1 MKNLKKLLAV
11 IIAVALMATMVVP
24 AFAAESDLSDAEIC
38 EILGMLKGSGEGV
51 TEEYLASAT
60 ERNQAAIM
68 FLRLLGLE
76 EEALAFD
83 GEDNFDDAEELGWA
97 GGRAIL
103 AYLKANPELGWIGDG
118 GNFKPRENIDAKSY
132 YKVMLEALGYKQGV
146 DFEWSEVLDF
156 AAEKGL
162 AAIADVD
169 ELTNADI
176 ATATV
181 EALSATVKD
190 EDITLIEK
198 LIEDGIVSL
207 DDAVE
212 AGLVEIIEELAV
224 EAKAVGAKKFQV
236 SFSGAVDTS
245 KATFAVKKGT
255 ISINTSK
262 VEWNE
267 DKTAATIELVS
278 KITKGDYTITI
289 GGVDLP
295 EGANVV
301 TVTADDEKV
310 AEIEITSDVAPL
322 VQYATTDPNYN
333 KEVLVYYNV
342 KNQYGEDI
350 TAGTTLQWTSSVGS
364 VIDNSTGV
372 KKVQLPSGTFV
383 LNQNFTVT
391 ALHANTGTF
400 ATKVMKVGDYSR
412 VSDIKVGSV
421 FNKDNK
427 VLNTK
432 TLTTDNFY
440 VEIEAY
446 DQYGNKVTNATQL
459 KDQVTVVNTNPS
471 ILGNP
476 LTSVNPFE
484 NEITDSAK
492 KTAGYQLQ
500 PVRDNNNIPIEGLS
514 GKVTLYFYANIT
526 GKQATIEINVEKVSS
541 LDSLVLEVPADLV
554 VKGETVKIPFNAYD
568 QNGVELSET
577 AKAAIPPSVVSCSIQ
592 GSTVKFETN
601 HETNKAELKV
611 TIPDTA
617 YVGTASIT
625 AFTPTGKHS
634 QIFIDV
640 KDTAKATTV
649 IGTKDLVV
657 NMTKDATTTIESKN
671 ILVADQYGRTMTLN
685 DKWFEKYEL
694 KLESKSPTLVN
705 FNGVPVAKI
714 TSTGDKITMKG
725 LKTGSSRI
733 VVSIIDQT
741 AADYDPADLTKAI
754 VAGSAY
760 EFTASTVAKSAI
772 AEYKLVVPEVL
783 YHAESHAQPVSVYGL
798 TSSGAK
804 VALLAPVVDGSGN
817 ITTEGD
823 FVITTND
830 AGVIYDNNGKLNG
843 KGSLTVGGSIKENT
857 DKVITILAVVD
868 ADKGPETLTATTTL
882 TNKAPVLTTIYA
894 ETVNPVTVRND
905 IAYINADASGD
916 VNVGA
921 LKLVI
926 KGKDQYGVKMGAAF
940 DGNIQD
946 KITNVLITNVPN
958 GVTVTGNGTLTPS
971 ISIGS
976 ADEYTFKATFI
987 TNTSLT
993 KEITVVV
1000 KKAATT

>member
-11 IIAVALMATMVVP
+11 IIAVALMATMMVP
-24 AFAAESDLSDAEIC
+24 AFAAETELSDVEIC
-38 EILGMLKGSGEGV
+38 ELLGMLKGEGQGV
-51 TEEYLASAT
+51 TEEYLAKPT
-60 ERNQAAIM
+60 YRIQAAIM
-68 FLRLLGLE
+68 FLRLQGLE
-76 EEALAFD
+76 DEALAFK
-83 GEDNFDDAEELGWA
+83 GTENFDDAEEIWE

-103 AYLKANPELGWIGDG
+103 AYLKANPELGWQGVGD
-118 GNFKPRENIDAKSY
+118 NKFEPLVTIDAKSY

-156 AAEKGL
+156 AAEIGL
-162 AAIADVD
+162 VKLADVE
-169 ELTNADI
+169 ELTNADV
-176 ATATV
+176 ASATV
-181 EALSATVKD
+181 EALLAKVKD
-190 EDITLIEK
+190 QDITLIEK
-198 LIEDGIVSL
+198 LVADGVISEE
-207 DDAVE
+207 AAIE
-212 AGLVEIIEELAV
+212 AGLVAEELAV

-236 SFSGAVDTS
+236 SFSDAVDTS

-255 ISINTSK
+255 ITINTSK

-267 DKTAATIELVS
+267 AKTVATIELVS

-289 GGVDLP
+289 GGVELP
-295 EGANVV
+295 EGANVI
-301 TVTADDEKV
+301 TIAAEDEKV
-310 AEIEITSDVAPL
+310 AEIEIASDVAPL

-350 TAGTTLQWTSSVGS
+350 TAGTTLQWTSSVGN

-476 LTSVNPFE
+476 LTGANPFV
-484 NEITDSAK
+484 NEIPDSAK

-500 PVRDNNNIPIEGLS
+500 PVRDNNNAVTEGLS

-577 AKAAIPPSVVSCSIQ
+577 AKAAIPSSVVSCSIQ
-592 GSTVKFETN
+592 GSTVKFEYN
-601 HETNKAELKV
+601 YETNKAELKV

-657 NMTKDATTTIESKN
+657 NMTKNATTTIESKN

-685 DKWFEKYEL
+685 SDWFNKYKI
-694 KLESKSPTLVN
+694 KLESKSPTLVD
-705 FNGVPVAKI
+705 FNGVSVTEI
-714 TSTGDKITMKG
+714 TSTADKITMKG
-725 LKTGSSRI
+725 LQTGSSRI
-733 VVSIIDQT
+733 VVSIIDKT

-772 AEYKLVVPEVL
+772 AEYKLEVPEVL
-783 YHAESHAQPVSVYGL
+783 YHARSHAQPVSVYGL

-804 VALLAPVVDGSGN
+804 VALLAPVVDASGN

-823 FVITTND
+823 FVINTND
-830 AGVIYDNNGKLNG
+830 AGVIYDSNGKLNG
-843 KGSLTVGGSIKENT
+843 TDSLTVGGSIKENT
-857 DKVITILAVVD
+857 DKVVTVLAVVN

-894 ETVNPVTVRND
+894 ETVNPVTVKND
-905 IAYINADASGD
+905 IAYINADSNGD
-916 VNVGA
+916 VNVAA

-926 KGKDQYGVKMGAAF
+926 KGKDQYGVKMGAAN
-940 DGNIQD
+940 DGDIQTL
-946 KITNVLITNVPN
+946 ITNVLITNVPN

-1000 KKAATT
+1000 RKAATT